1 MMYAIPPERA
11 CMSRHL
17 VTLTLVVIRGIAEC
31 RVDCRSA
38 DERSERTAGW
48 VRAAANGAIVQ
59 VN

>member
-1 MMYAIPPERA
+1 
-11 CMSRHL
+11 MSRHL